1 VSISGVPRAAV
12 VSTDSQFRELARQ
25 ILSGPERSLA
35 IELELAVPFDA
46 MGEQQLHAIR
56 SQAPEVILLDMED
69 APDLALRFAQ
79 FLIDQNPALVFL
91 AVGPVLSS
99 DQLLAAMRA
108 GVTEYLPKPVDPDEL
123 RGAAMRASQKL
134 RKPSG
139 DQSRQAGKI
148 LAFFSPKGGGGSTT
162 LATNLAIVV
171 HRTTQKRT
179 LLVDLDLEMGESALV
194 LGVQPRFNFV
204 DFVENFR
211 RMDAGLLASYIE
223 RHDSGVHLL
232 SAPFQPEKAE
242 AVTADQIRRILS
254 FLRQHYDYIIVDT
267 PRSFAPPILAVFEQA
282 DQVYIVSTV
291 DLPSLRNIQRG
302 YPLLKRVLTGGP
314 DQLRLVLNRYN
325 PGDSISPSDVER
337 SLGLKVFWKVSNDY
351 EAVMG
356 SVNSGKPIVLNG
368 GRSNYTND
376 VRGLAAA
383 VTGVKSVGKGGRG
396 PLGRL
401 SASVRS
407 VLTRNGKK
415 SEGA

>member
-1 VSISGVPRAAV
+1 VNAAGVPRAAL
-12 VSTDSQFRELARQ
+12 VSTDSQFRDLVRHV
-25 ILSGPERSLA
+25 LTGPDRPIA
-35 IELELAVPFDA
+35 VELEITVPFDA
-46 MGEQQLHAIR
+46 MGEQQLQSIR
-56 SQAPEVILLDMED
+56 VQAPELILLDVED
-69 APDLALRFAQ
+69 APHLALKFAQ
-79 FLIDQNPALVFL
+79 FLIDQNPALAFI
-91 AVGPVLSS
+91 AVGPTLTS
-99 DQLLAAMRA
+99 DQLLTAMRA
-108 GVTEYLPKPVDPDEL
+108 GVTEYLPKPVDPDDL
-123 RGAAMRASQKL
+123 RGAAMRAAQKL
-134 RKPSG
+134 RKATG
-139 DQSRQAGKI
+139 EHQRTAGRI

-162 LATNLAIVV
+162 LATNLAMVV

-194 LGVQPRFNFV
+194 LGIQPRFNFI

-223 RHDSGVHLL
+223 RHESGVHLL

-282 DQVYIVSTV
+282 DQVFIVSTV

-302 YPLLKRVLTGGP
+302 YPLLKRVLTGHA
-314 DQLRLVLNRYN
+314 DQVRLVLNRYDPN
-325 PGDSISPSDVER
+325 DSISPSDVER
-337 SLGLKVFWKVSNDY
+337 SLGLKVYWKVSNDY

-368 GRSNYTND
+368 GKSNYTND
-376 VRGLAAA
+376 VKGLAAA
-383 VTGVKSVGKGGRG
+383 VTGVTSAGKSKGA
-396 PLGRL
+396 LGRL
-401 SASVRS
+401 SDSVRGA
-407 VLTRNGKK
+407 LTRNGKK

>member
-1 VSISGVPRAAV
+1 MANRSIRA
-12 VSTDSQFRELARQ
+12 Q
-25 ILSGPERSLA
+25 GPEL
-35 IELELAVPFDA
+35 
-46 MGEQQLHAIR
+46 
-56 SQAPEVILLDMED
+56 ILLDMED
-69 APDLALRFAQ
+69 APPLALKFAQ
-79 FLIDQNPALVFL
+79 FLIDQNPALVFI
-91 AVGPVLSS
+91 AVGPPLSS

-108 GVTEYLPKPVDPDEL
+108 GVTEYLPKPVDPDDL
-123 RGAAMRASQKL
+123 RGAATRVAQKL
-134 RKPSG
+134 RKPTEQERTS
-139 DQSRQAGKI
+139 GKI

-171 HRTTQKRT
+171 HRTTHKRT

-223 RHDSGVHLL
+223 RHESGVHLL

-242 AVTADQIRRILS
+242 VVTAGQIRRILG

-267 PRSFAPPILAVFEQA
+267 PRSFAPPILAVFEAA

-302 YPLLKRVLTGGP
+302 YPLLKRVLTGAG
-314 DQLRLVLNRYN
+314 DQVRLVLNRYD
-325 PGDSISPSDVER
+325 PSDSISPADVER

-368 GRSNYTND
+368 GKSNYTND
-376 VRGLAAA
+376 VKGLAAA
-383 VTGVKSVGKGGRG
+383 VTGVSSIKSRG
-396 PLGRL
+396 ALGRL
-401 SASVRS
+401 SDSVRGA
-407 VLTRNGKK
+407 LTRNGKK

>member
-1 VSISGVPRAAV
+1 VSTAGLPRAALI
-12 VSTDSQFRELARQ
+12 STDSQFRELVRQ
-25 ILSGPERSLA
+25 ILSGPDRPVA
-35 IELELAVPFDA
+35 VELELTVPFDA
-46 MGEQQLHAIR
+46 MGEHEIQAIR
-56 SQAPEVILLDMED
+56 SQGPELIILDMEN
-69 APDLALRFAQ
+69 APDLAVRFAR
-79 FLIDQNPALVFL
+79 FLIDQNPALLFI
-91 AVGPVLSS
+91 AAGPTLNS

-108 GVTEYLPKPVDPDEL
+108 GVTEYLPKPIDPDDL
-123 RGAAMRASQKL
+123 RAAATRASGKL

-139 DQSRQAGKI
+139 EQQRTAGKI

-223 RHDSGVHLL
+223 RHESGVHLL

-242 AVTADQIRRILS
+242 AVTAEQIRRILA

-267 PRSFAPPILAVFEQA
+267 PRSFAPPILAVFEAA

-302 YPLLKRVLTGGP
+302 YPLLKRVLTGAG
-314 DQLRLVLNRYN
+314 DQVRLVLNRYDPN
-325 PGDSISPSDVER
+325 DSISPSDVER

-368 GRSNYTND
+368 GKSSYTND
-376 VRGLAAA
+376 VKGLAAA
-383 VTGVKSVGKGGRG
+383 VTGVSSSIKSRG
-396 PLGRL
+396 ALGRL
-401 SASVRS
+401 TDSVRGK
-407 VLTRNGKK
+407 LTRNGKK

>member
-1 VSISGVPRAAV
+1 MV
-12 VSTDSQFRELARQ
+12 RQ
-25 ILSGPERSLA
+25 VLSGPDRPIA
-35 IELELAVPFDA
+35 VELELSVSYDA
-46 MGEQQLHAIR
+46 MGEQQLQAIR
-56 SQAPEVILLDMED
+56 AQAPEVILLDMED
-69 APDLALRFAQ
+69 APDLALRFAL
-79 FLIDQNPALVFL
+79 FLIDQNPSLVFI
-91 AVGPVLSS
+91 AVGPVLTS

-108 GVTEYLPKPVDPDEL
+108 GVTEYLPKPVDPDDL
-123 RGAAMRASQKL
+123 RGAAARAAQKL
-134 RKPSG
+134 RKPSS
-139 DQSRQAGKI
+139 DQQRQAGKI

-223 RHDSGVHLL
+223 RHESGVHLL

-242 AVTADQIRRILS
+242 AVTAEQIRRILA

-267 PRSFAPPILAVFEQA
+267 PRSFAPPILAVFEAA

-302 YPLLKRVLTGGP
+302 FPLLKRVLTGGP
-314 DQLRLVLNRYN
+314 DQVRLVLNRYD
-325 PGDSISPSDVER
+325 PGDSISPADVER

-351 EAVMG
+351 DAVMG

-368 GRSNYTND
+368 GRSSYTKD
-376 VRGLAAA
+376 VRGLAAV
-383 VTGVKSVGKGGRG
+383 VTGVSSAGKGSRG
-396 PLGRL
+396 ALGRL
-401 SASVRS
+401 SDSVRG
-407 VLTRNGKK
+407 VLKRNGKK
-415 SEGA
+415 SEGE

>member
-1 VSISGVPRAAV
+1 VSTPSVPRAALI
-12 VSTDSQFRELARQ
+12 STDSEFRDLVRQ
-25 ILSGPERSLA
+25 ILSGPDRPLA
-35 IELELAVPFDA
+35 VDLELTVPYDA
-46 MGEQQLHAIR
+46 MGEHQLQAIR
-56 SQAPEVILLDMED
+56 SHGPELIFLDLED
-69 APDLALRFAQ
+69 STDLALRFAR
-79 FLIDQNPALVFL
+79 FLIDQNPALLFI
-91 AVGPVLSS
+91 AVGPTLNSE
-99 DQLLAAMRA
+99 QLLAAMRA
-108 GVTEYLPKPVDPDEL
+108 GVTEYLPKPMDPDDL
-123 RGAAMRASQKL
+123 RAAAMRAVQKL
-134 RKPSG
+134 RKPN
-139 DQSRQAGKI
+139 DQQRAAGKI

-223 RHDSGVHLL
+223 RHESGVHLL

-242 AVTADQIRRILS
+242 AVTADQIRRILA

-267 PRSFAPPILAVFEQA
+267 PRSFAPPILAVFEAA

-302 YPLLKRVLTGGP
+302 FPLLKRVLPGAG
-314 DQLRLVLNRYN
+314 DQVRLVLNRYDPN
-325 PGDSISPSDVER
+325 DSISPADVER

-368 GRSNYTND
+368 GKSSYTND
-376 VRGLAAA
+376 VKGLAAA
-383 VTGVKSVGKGGRG
+383 VTGVSSSVKSRG

-401 SASVRS
+401 TDSVRGK
-407 VLTRNGKK
+407 LTRNGKK

>member
-1 VSISGVPRAAV
+1 MSTGGVPRAAI
-12 VSTDSQFRELARQ
+12 VSTDSQLRDLVRQ
-25 ILSGPERSLA
+25 VLSGPDRPIA
-35 IELELAVPFDA
+35 VDLELTVPLDA
-46 MGEQQLHAIR
+46 MGEQQLQAIR
-56 SQAPEVILLDMED
+56 SQGPELILLDMED
-69 APDLALRFAQ
+69 APALALKFAQ
-79 FLIDQNPALVFL
+79 FLIDQNPALVFI
-91 AVGPVLSS
+91 AVGPTLSN

-108 GVTEYLPKPVDPDEL
+108 GVTEYLPKPVDPDDL
-123 RGAAMRASQKL
+123 RGAATRVAQKL
-134 RKPSG
+134 RKPT
-139 DQSRQAGKI
+139 DQQRTAGKI

-223 RHDSGVHLL
+223 RHESGVHLL

-242 AVTADQIRRILS
+242 AVTADQIRRILG

-267 PRSFAPPILAVFEQA
+267 PRSFAPPILAVFEAA

-314 DQLRLVLNRYN
+314 DQVRLVLNRYDPN
-325 PGDSISPSDVER
+325 DSISPSDVER

-368 GRSNYTND
+368 GKSTYTSD
-376 VRGLAAA
+376 VKGLAAA
-383 VTGVKSVGKGGRG
+383 VTGVSSTHKARG
-396 PLGRL
+396 TLGRL
-401 SASVRS
+401 SDSVRGA
-407 VLTRNGKK
+407 LTRNGKK

>member
-1 VSISGVPRAAV
+1 VTTSTVPRAAL
-12 VSTDSQFRELARQ
+12 VSTDSQFRELVRGV
-25 ILSGPERSLA
+25 LSGPDRPVA
-35 IELELAVPFDA
+35 VELDLTVPFDA
-46 MGEQQLHAIR
+46 MGEHQLQALR
-56 SQAPEVILLDMED
+56 SQAPEVIFLDLED
-69 APDLALRFAQ
+69 APALAIKFAQ
-79 FLIDQNPALVFL
+79 FLIDQNPALLFI
-91 AVGPVLSS
+91 AVGPTLSS

-108 GVTEYLPKPVDPDEL
+108 GVSEYLPKPVDPDDL
-123 RGAAMRASQKL
+123 KGAAFRAAQKL

-139 DQSRQAGKI
+139 DARTSGKI

-171 HRTTQKRT
+171 HRTTHKRT

-223 RHDSGVHLL
+223 RHESGVHLL

-267 PRSFAPPILAVFEQA
+267 PRSFAPPILAVFESA

-302 YPLLKRVLTGGP
+302 FPLLKRVLTGPP
-314 DQLRLVLNRYN
+314 DQVRLVLNRYS
-325 PGDSISPSDVER
+325 PSDSISPSDVER

-368 GRSNYTND
+368 GKSSYTND

-383 VTGVKSVGKGGRG
+383 VTGVSSSGKSRG
-396 PLGRL
+396 ALGRI
-401 SASVRS
+401 SDSVRGA
-407 VLTRNGKK
+407 LTRNGKK

>member
-1 VSISGVPRAAV
+1 VTTGGVPRAAL
-12 VSTDSQFRELARQ
+12 VSTDSQFRELVRQ
-25 ILSGPERSLA
+25 VLSGPDRPVA
-35 IELELAVPFDA
+35 VDLELTVPFDA
-46 MGEQQLHAIR
+46 MGEHQLQSIR
-56 SQAPEVILLDMED
+56 SQGPELILLDMED
-69 APDLALRFAQ
+69 APGLALKFAQ
-79 FLIDQNPALVFL
+79 FLIDQNPALVFI
-91 AVGPVLSS
+91 AMGPPLSNE
-99 DQLLAAMRA
+99 QLLAAMRA
-108 GVTEYLPKPVDPDEL
+108 GVTEYLPKPVDPDDL
-123 RGAAMRASQKL
+123 RGAAMRVAQKL
-134 RKPSG
+134 RKPS
-139 DQSRQAGKI
+139 DQQRTAGKI

-223 RHDSGVHLL
+223 RHESGVHLL

-242 AVTADQIRRILS
+242 TVTADQIRRILS

-267 PRSFAPPILAVFEQA
+267 PRSFAPPILAVFEAA
-282 DQVYIVSTV
+282 DQVFIVSTV

-314 DQLRLVLNRYN
+314 DQVRLVLNRYDPN
-325 PGDSISPSDVER
+325 DSISPSDVER

-368 GRSNYTND
+368 GKSSYTND
-376 VRGLAAA
+376 VKGLAAA
-383 VTGVKSVGKGGRG
+383 VTGVSSTVKSRG
-396 PLGRL
+396 TLGRL
-401 SASVRS
+401 SDSVRGA
-407 VLTRNGKK
+407 LTRNGKK

>member
-1 VSISGVPRAAV
+1 VTSPAAPRAALIT
-12 VSTDSQFRELARQ
+12 TDPGFGDLVRHV
-25 ILSGPERSLA
+25 LSGPDRPLA
-35 IELELAVPFDA
+35 VELELTVPFSEF
-46 MGEQQLHAIR
+46 GEHQLHALR
-56 SQAPEVILLDMED
+56 AVAPEVILLDLED
-69 APDLALRFAQ
+69 APDLGLKFAQ
-79 FLIDQNPALVFL
+79 FVLDQNPAQLFI
-91 AVGPVLSS
+91 ATGPVLSS
-99 DQLLAAMRA
+99 EHLLAAMRS
-108 GVTEYLPKPVDPDEL
+108 GVSEYLPKPVAPEDL
-123 RGAAMRASQKL
+123 RAAATRVAGKL
-134 RKPSG
+134 RKPG
-139 DQSRQAGKI
+139 ADQQRAPGRI

-171 HRTTQKRT
+171 HKTTHKRT

-223 RHDSGVHLL
+223 RHDSGIHLL

-242 AVTADQIRRILS
+242 TVTADQIRRILA

-282 DQVYIVSTV
+282 DLVFIVSTV

-302 YPLLKRVLTGGP
+302 FPLLKRVLPRGEE
-314 DQLRLVLNRYN
+314 QVRLVLNRYN
-325 PGDSISPSDVER
+325 PDDAISPADVER

-368 GRSNYTND
+368 GSPY
-376 VRGLAAA
+376 VRDIKGLSAAL
-383 VTGVKSVGKGGRG
+383 TGVAEAKVARGRLGRLTASVGKVFR
-396 PLGRL
+396 
-401 SASVRS
+401 
-407 VLTRNGKK
+407 RNKG
-415 SEGA
+415 

>member
-1 VSISGVPRAAV
+1 VSTAGVPRAAL
-12 VSTDSQFRELARQ
+12 VSTDSQFRELVRQ
-25 ILSGPERSLA
+25 ILSGPERPLA
-35 IELELAVPFDA
+35 VELDVAVPFDA
-46 MGEQQLHAIR
+46 MGEHQLQAIR
-56 SQAPEVILLDMED
+56 SHAPEVILLDLED
-69 APDLALRFAQ
+69 APALAIKFAQ
-79 FLIDQNPALVFL
+79 FLIDQNPALLFI
-91 AVGPVLSS
+91 AVGPTLTS

-108 GVTEYLPKPVDPDEL
+108 GVTEYLPKPVDPDDL
-123 RGAAMRASQKL
+123 KGAAFRAAQKL

-139 DQSRQAGKI
+139 DSQRTSGKI

-242 AVTADQIRRILS
+242 AVTADQIRRILA

-267 PRSFAPPILAVFEQA
+267 PRSFAPPILAVFESA

-302 YPLLKRVLTGGP
+302 FPLLKRVLTGPP
-314 DQLRLVLNRYN
+314 DQVRLVLNRYD
-325 PGDSISPSDVER
+325 PGDSISPADVER

-368 GRSNYTND
+368 GKSTYTND
-376 VRGLAAA
+376 VKGLAAA
-383 VTGVKSVGKGGRG
+383 VTGVSSSAKARG

-401 SASVRS
+401 SQSVRGA
-407 VLTRNGKK
+407 LTRNGKK

>member
-1 VSISGVPRAAV
+1 MSTLGVPRAAL
-12 VSTDSQFRELARQ
+12 VSTDSQFRDLVRHV
-25 ILSGPERSLA
+25 LTGPDRPIA
-35 IELELAVPFDA
+35 VELELTVPFDA
-46 MGEQQLHAIR
+46 MGEQQLQSLR
-56 SQAPEVILLDMED
+56 VQAPELILLDVED
-69 APDLALRFAQ
+69 APHLALKFAQ
-79 FLIDQNPALVFL
+79 FLIDQNPALAFI
-91 AVGPVLSS
+91 AVGPTLTS
-99 DQLLAAMRA
+99 DQLLTAMRA
-108 GVTEYLPKPVDPDEL
+108 GVTEYLPKPVDPDDL
-123 RGAAMRASQKL
+123 RGAAMRAAQKL
-134 RKPSG
+134 RKATGEHQRP
-139 DQSRQAGKI
+139 AGRI

-194 LGVQPRFNFV
+194 LGIQPRFNFI

-282 DQVYIVSTV
+282 DQVFIVSTV

-302 YPLLKRVLTGGP
+302 YPLLKRVLTGHA
-314 DQLRLVLNRYN
+314 DQVRLVLNRYDPN
-325 PGDSISPSDVER
+325 DSISPSDVER
-337 SLGLKVFWKVSNDY
+337 SLGLKVYWKVSNDY

-368 GRSNYTND
+368 GKSSYTND

-383 VTGVKSVGKGGRG
+383 VTGVTSAGRSKGA
-396 PLGRL
+396 LGRL
-401 SASVRS
+401 SASVRGA
-407 VLTRNGKK
+407 LTRNGKK

>member
-1 VSISGVPRAAV
+1 VTTPAVPRAALIT
-12 VSTDSQFRELARQ
+12 TDPGFGDLVRHVLTGPDRPLAV
-25 ILSGPERSLA
+25 
-35 IELELAVPFDA
+35 ELELTVPFSEF
-46 MGEQQLHAIR
+46 GEHQLHALR
-56 SQAPEVILLDMED
+56 AVAPEVILLDLED
-69 APDLALRFAQ
+69 APDLGLKFAQ
-79 FLIDQNPALVFL
+79 FMLDQNPAQLFV
-91 AVGPVLSS
+91 ATGPVLSS
-99 DQLLAAMRA
+99 EHLLAAMRS
-108 GVTEYLPKPVDPDEL
+108 GVSEYLPKPVAPEDL
-123 RGAAMRASQKL
+123 RAAATRVAGKL
-134 RKPSG
+134 RKPG
-139 DQSRQAGKI
+139 ADQQRAPGRI

-171 HRTTQKRT
+171 HKTTHKRT

-242 AVTADQIRRILS
+242 TITADQIRRIMA

-267 PRSFAPPILAVFEQA
+267 PRSFAPPILALFEQA
-282 DQVYIVSTV
+282 DLVFIVSTV

-302 YPLLKRVLTGGP
+302 FPLLKRVLSRGEE
-314 DQLRLVLNRYN
+314 QVRLVLNRYD
-325 PGDSISPSDVER
+325 PDDAISPADVER
-337 SLGLKVFWKVSNDY
+337 SLGLKVFWKISNDY

-368 GRSNYTND
+368 GSSY
-376 VRGLAAA
+376 VRDIKGLSAAL
-383 VTGVKSVGKGGRG
+383 TGVAVDTKGTRG

-401 SASVRS
+401 AASVGGVFR
-407 VLTRNGKK
+407 RKAKPQGGK
-415 SEGA
+415 